1 MKPALTAIKR
11 LKLDAACYTEIGDP
25 APTIV
30 AFANKKRCNEIV
42 MGNNGLGAVADL
54 TFGRNGVATD
64 TGTLLAI
71 VATAWALD
79 IAPDLIAA
87 GIKTFE
93 PELR

>member
-30 AFANKKRCNEIV
+30 AFANRKRCNEIV

-54 TFGRNGVATD
+54 IMGSVARKVV
-64 TGTLLAI
+64 LLA
-71 VATAWALD
+71 
-79 IAPDLIAA
+79 
-87 GIKTFE
+87 KT
-93 PELR
+93 PVVLVK